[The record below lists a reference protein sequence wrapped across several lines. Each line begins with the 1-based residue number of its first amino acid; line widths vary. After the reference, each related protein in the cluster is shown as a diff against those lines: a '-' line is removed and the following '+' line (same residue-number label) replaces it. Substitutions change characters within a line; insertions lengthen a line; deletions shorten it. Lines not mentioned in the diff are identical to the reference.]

1 MAAPGVL
8 VVELQTGP
16 ANEAGGAATGPDS
29 LDLAPAHWRVN
40 AEAPLAIS
48 HGSAPHDEAAALAKS
63 SPNLYPVTVR
73 HKVYLRIAKALRE
86 GQQASILTPYG
97 STGFVFGKRSTFCE
111 SIKVNQVGYSR
122 LATSRFAN
130 FGAWLGDAGGLR
142 LPSAP
147 GYEVVD
153 EGSGRVILGAQGVY
167 MKDDTAVTPAS
178 SGEHVYRLR
187 LDAVPEGGPYFVAVP
202 GCGRSRPF
210 AVGDE
215 ASRKI
220 AYVMARG
227 MYHQRCGMALTAP
240 YTRFTRALCHAQVAD
255 TRTPWV
261 ATPSISVPPAMA
273 MAPIKGGHHDAGDFD
288 RRPMHTI
295 IPILMLSY
303 FEAVPGHFI
312 DRQYNIPESGNGIP
326 DFLDEALW
334 AVLGWENLQ
343 VSDPRD
349 PQYGGVRA
357 GTETNGHPAYGLHSA
372 ANDPGRYGTG
382 A

>member
-1 MAAPGVL
+1 M
-8 VVELQTGP
+8 
-16 ANEAGGAATGPDS
+16 
-29 LDLAPAHWRVN
+29 
-40 AEAPLAIS
+40 
-48 HGSAPHDEAAALAKS
+48 
-63 SPNLYPVTVR
+63 
-73 HKVYLRIAKALRE
+73 
-86 GQQASILTPYG
+86 
-97 STGFVFGKRSTFCE
+97 
-111 SIKVNQVGYSR
+111 
-122 LATSRFAN
+122 
-130 FGAWLGDAGGLR
+130 
-142 LPSAP
+142 
-147 GYEVVD
+147 VD

-382 A
+382 P